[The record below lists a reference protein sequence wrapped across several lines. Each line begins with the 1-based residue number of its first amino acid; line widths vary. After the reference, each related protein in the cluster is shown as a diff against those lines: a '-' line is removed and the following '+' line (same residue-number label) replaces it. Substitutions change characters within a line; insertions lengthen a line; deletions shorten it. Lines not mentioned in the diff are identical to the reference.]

1 MLDVRGSRELQAALL
16 TIRTAEREL
25 RLDINKEAR
34 SEISSAWRESVLGF
48 AESRTDVRILAQG
61 ARAQVGTRQVS
72 LKAATS
78 NRPLR
83 GGLIPSKM
91 WQAQEFGMRN
101 YKKTITTTSRL
112 GNKYQVTR
120 TIGRQFPGRQRNG
133 RVVFNAASLVVTRL
147 VSIWVRTIVRKFAA
161 VAEITP
167 R

>member
-34 SEISSAWRESVLGF
+34 SVLSGEWRESVLGF

-83 GGLIPSKM
+83 GGLVPSRN
-91 WQAQEFGMRN
+91 WAAQEFGMRN
-101 YKKTITTTSRL
+101 YRKTFTSRSRL
-112 GNKYQVTR
+112 GNTYEVTR
-120 TIGRQFPGRQRNG
+120 IIGRQFPGRQRNG
-133 RVVFNAASLVVTRL
+133 RVVFAAASLTVTRL
-147 VSIWVRTIVRKFAA
+147 VRIWVQTIVGKFAA
-161 VAEITP
+161 IAEITP